1 MAENIKLA
9 EFDIDID
16 DVVKSAQELKKA
28 IDDIKKA
35 QAEARKEGR
44 TSDAQ
49 YVENEASLKALR
61 TEYNKH
67 IKSLADSAKATADQ
81 ANRTELLNAALN
93 SEATTIEGLRAQN
106 KILNTLRNQ
115 ANLTTEEGRQ
125 EIEQLNAALNRNN
138 DLIKENVDELS
149 QQKINV
155 GNYTE
160 SINEALGSMNP
171 FNQSI
176 TVFISNV
183 QEAGG
188 ASKFFSNAV
197 GNLTKGIVGATRASL
212 AFIATPI
219 GAVLAIIGA
228 AVGLVVNAMNRSEEQ
243 TNKLNK
249 AFSVFSGISNAL
261 LKALEPLGEFLIDGI
276 VWAMDKAVE
285 AASKARQAFADLL
298 DFVGFESAAESVREF
313 DRAINNAIEGA
324 ERLAEAEANLE
335 KAQRQA
341 RLTQLQYQKEAE
353 TLRQIRDNDNLTI
366 RERIKANEEL
376 SAVLEAQVQEELRL
390 AQVALEVANL
400 RIQQEGE
407 TKEALDAQYEAL
419 TEIADIEERI
429 NSQRSEQ
436 LSNRVALQREATDLA
451 LQAQKDELDLFL
463 AQAGERA
470 RTLQEELDLEEAASV
485 KRKEILKA
493 ELNAKKLT
501 RDAYNAELI
510 RIDED
515 LARRR
520 AEIAADNAMREIEIN
535 RMALER
541 QREDNLFL
549 TQQLAEQRQQDNN
562 RILEQEQQLARLKLE
577 QGLINQQE
585 FDDAIRELTEANRI
599 ANKALD
605 DERMAIEREEATQM
619 RAIYFQEELARLE
632 EEGASKFELEQQRI
646 RAQRVIQEEELRAQQ
661 QAGLISE
668 QLYQAR
674 LNQINEQARRAELEN
689 KKILEQQKLDVTQRF
704 LGAVTDI
711 IGKQSAEA
719 KGIAVAQAF
728 INTYKGITEVLGN
741 KTTLP
746 EPFGTI
752 NKIASIA
759 TVAATG
765 FKAVKD
771 ILKVNPEG
779 ASTGGGATS
788 AVGQDMER
796 STRSTGINS
805 GQIAASGNAVVQ
817 QQIQESAQQT
827 GLSDAVGNA
836 VRQGAAE
843 GTAQGSQE
851 GLTNLSDNREIQRS
865 STF

>member
-1 MAENIKLA
+1 MAGENIKLA

-28 IDDIKKA
+28 IDEIKKA

-81 ANRTELLNAALN
+81 ANRSEILNAALN
-93 SEATTIEGLRAQN
+93 AEATTIEGLRAQN

-160 SINEALGSMNP
+160 SIKDALGEMNP

-313 DRAINNAIEGA
+313 DRAINDAIEGA

-341 RLTQLQYQKEAE
+341 RLTQLEYQKEAE
-353 TLRQIRDNDNLTI
+353 TLRQIRDNENLTI
-366 RERIKANEEL
+366 KERIQANEEL
-376 SAVLEAQVQEELRL
+376 SAVLEAQQQEELRL
-390 AQVALEVANL
+390 AQIALDVANL
-400 RIQQEGE
+400 RIEQEGR

-436 LSNRVALQREATDLA
+436 LTNRVSLQREAADKAIQL
-451 LQAQKDELDLFL
+451 QKDALDLFL

-470 RTLQEELDLEEAASV
+470 RTLQEELDLEEAASER
-485 KRKEILKA
+485 RKEILKA
-493 ELNAKKLT
+493 ELNAKKLSQ
-501 RDAYNAELI
+501 DAYNAELL
-510 RIDED
+510 RIDEE

-520 AEIAADNAMREIEIN
+520 AEIAADNAMREIEAN
-535 RMALER
+535 RRALEL
-541 QREDNLFL
+541 QREDRLFL
-549 TQQLAEQRQQDNN
+549 TQQLADDRKAENTA
-562 RILEQEQQLARLKLE
+562 ILEQEKLLAQQRLE

-599 ANKALD
+599 ANKELD
-605 DERMAIEREEATQM
+605 DQREAIERQEAIEQ
-619 RAIYFQEELARLE
+619 RAIYFEEELARLE
-632 EEGASKFELEQQRI
+632 EEGASRFELEQQRI
-646 RAQRVIQEEELRAQQ
+646 RAQRKIQEEELENQRRD
-661 QAGLISE
+661 GLISE
-668 QLYQAR
+668 QLYQSK
-674 LNQINEQARRAELEN
+674 LNQINEQARRADLANEKALAE
-689 KKILEQQKLDVTQRF
+689 QKLSITQNV
-704 LGAVTDI
+704 LGQLSNLLGKESAAGKAV
-711 IGKQSAEA
+711 
-719 KGIAVAQAF
+719 AVAQAL
-728 INTYKGITEVLGN
+728 INTYQGITSAL
-741 KTTLP
+741 KAPWPL
-746 EPFGTI
+746 
-752 NKIASIA
+752 SIPAVA
-759 TVAATG
+759 TAAATG
-765 FKAVKD
+765 FKAVSD
-771 ILKVNPEG
+771 ILKTDPMGESG
-779 ASTGGGATS
+779 TGGGS
-788 AVGQDMER
+788 ASGIDQDMR
-796 STRSTGINS
+796 RATRPS
-805 GQIAASGNAVVQ
+805 GVTASQIAASGNAVVQ
-817 QQIQESAQQT
+817 QQLENGAAQA
-827 GLSDAVGNA
+827 GLSDNVASA
-836 VRQGAAE
+836 VRQGAME
-843 GTAQGSQE
+843 GTSQGSEQ
-851 GLTNLSDNREIQRS
+851 GLTNLSENRQIQKS

>member
-9 EFDIDID
+9 EFEIDID
-16 DVVKSAQELKKA
+16 DVVRSAQKLKEA
-28 IDDIKKA
+28 IDEITESQKK
-35 QAEARKEGR
+35 ARKENK

-49 YVENEASLKALR
+49 YIENEASLKALR

-115 ANLTTEEGRQ
+115 ANLTTEEGRK
-125 EIEQLNAALNRNN
+125 EIKQLNEALNRNN
-138 DLIKENVDELS
+138 DLIKENVDKLS

-160 SINEALGSMNP
+160 SIKDALAEMNP

-176 TVFISNV
+176 FVFISNV

-188 ASKFFSNAV
+188 ATAFFSKGMNTLRTSIIGV
-197 GNLTKGIVGATRASL
+197 TKASL

-219 GAVLAIIGA
+219 GAILAIIGA
-228 AVGLVVNAMNRSEEQ
+228 AVGLVVNAMNRSEES

-249 AFSVFSGISNAL
+249 VFSVFSGISNAV

-276 VWAMDKAVE
+276 VAAMEAAVE
-285 AASKARQAFADLL
+285 AASKARNALADFL
-298 DFVGFESAAESVREF
+298 DFVGFEGAAESVREF
-313 DRAINNAIEGA
+313 DRAINEAIEGA

-341 RLTQLQYQKEAE
+341 RLVQLEYQKEAE
-353 TLRQIRDNDNLTI
+353 SLRQIRDNDNLTI

-376 SAVLEAQVQEELRL
+376 GAVLEAQVQQELRL
-390 AQVALEVANL
+390 AQAALEVANL

-436 LSNRVALQREATDLA
+436 LTNRVALQKEAADLA
-451 LQAQKDELDLFL
+451 IQQQKDALDLFL

-470 RTLQEELDLEEAASV
+470 RTLQEELDLEESASE
-485 KRKEILKA
+485 KRKQILRV

-520 AEIAADNAMREIEIN
+520 SEIAVDNAMREIEIN

-549 TQQLAEQRQQDNN
+549 TQELAEQRQVENN
-562 RILEQEQQLARLKLE
+562 RILEQEQQLAALKLE

-605 DERMAIEREEATQM
+605 DERMAIEREEAAQM
-619 RAIYFQEELARLE
+619 RAIFFQEELARLE

-668 QLYQAR
+668 QLYQAK
-674 LNQINEQARRAELEN
+674 LNQINEQARRAELANE
-689 KKILEQQKLDVTQRF
+689 KALAQQKIAITQNF
-704 LGAVTDI
+704 LGAVSSL
-711 IGKQSAEA
+711 IGQESAA
-719 KGIAVAQAF
+719 GKAVAIAQSL
-728 INTYKGITEVLGN
+728 INTYQGITAAL
-741 KTTLP
+741 KAPWPL
-746 EPFGTI
+746 
-752 NKIASIA
+752 SIPAVA
-759 TVAATG
+759 TAALTG
-765 FKAVKD
+765 FKAVSD
-771 ILKVNPEG
+771 IVKTDPMK
-779 ASTGGGATS
+779 ATGATS
-788 AVGQDMER
+788 GAGSVGQDMER
-796 STRSTGINS
+796 STRASGINA

-817 QQIQESAQQT
+817 QQIQESAQQQ
-827 GLSDAVGNA
+827 GLSESVAAA
-836 VRQGAAE
+836 VREGARE
-843 GTAQGSQE
+843 GTSTGSQE
-851 GLTNLSDNREIQRS
+851 GITNLSDNREIQRS

>member
-1 MAENIKLA
+1 MADNIKLA

-28 IDDIKKA
+28 IDEIKKA
-35 QAEARKEGR
+35 QADARKEGR

-67 IKSLADSAKATADQ
+67 IKSLAESAKATADQ

-115 ANLTTEEGRQ
+115 ANILTDEGRQ
-125 EIEQLNAALNRNN
+125 EIEDLNNALNRNN
-138 DLIKENVDELS
+138 DLIKANVDELS

-160 SINEALGSMNP
+160 SINDALGSMNP

-188 ASKFFSNAV
+188 ASAFF
-197 GNLTKGIVGATRASL
+197 TKGMNTLRTSIIGVTKASL

-219 GAVLAIIGA
+219 GAILAAIGI
-228 AVGLVVNAMNRSEEQ
+228 AVGLVVNAMNRSEES

-276 VWAMDKAVE
+276 VWAMEQAVE
-285 AASKARQAFADLL
+285 AASKARNALADFL
-298 DFVGFESAAESVREF
+298 DFVGWESAAEDVREF
-313 DRAINNAIEGA
+313 DRAINEAIEGA

-341 RLTQLQYQKEAE
+341 RITQKQYEIQAE
-353 TLRQIRDNDNLTI
+353 NLRQIRDNENLTI
-366 RERIKANEEL
+366 RERIKANEDLGEVL
-376 SAVLEAQVQEELRL
+376 KQQLEAERALAMQALVVAQLRL
-390 AQVALEVANL
+390 
-400 RIQQEGE
+400 QQEGE
-407 TKEALDAQYEAL
+407 TKEALDAQAEAL
-419 TEIADIEERI
+419 LNIYDINERI
-429 NSQRSEQ
+429 NGLESEQ
-436 LSNRVALQREATDLA
+436 LTNRVALQKEAADLA
-451 LQAQKDELDLFL
+451 IQQQKDALDLFL

-470 RTLQEELDLEEAASV
+470 RTLQEELDLEEAASE
-485 KRKEILKA
+485 KRKEILRT
-493 ELNAKKLT
+493 ELNAKKIT

-599 ANKALD
+599 ANKELD
-605 DERMAIEREEATQM
+605 DEREAIEKQEAIEQ
-619 RAIYFQEELARLE
+619 RAIDFEQELARLE
-632 EEGASKFELEQQRI
+632 EEGASKFEIEQERIRQQRE
-646 RAQRVIQEEELRAQQ
+646 IQTAEAEAARQQ
-661 QAGLISE
+661 GLISE
-668 QLYQAR
+668 QLYQSK
-674 LNQINEQARRAELEN
+674 LNQINEQARRAELANE
-689 KKILEQQKLDVTQRF
+689 KALAQQKIAITQNF
-704 LGAVTDI
+704 LGAVSSL
-711 IGKQSAEA
+711 IGQESAA
-719 KGIAVAQAF
+719 GKAVAIAQSL
-728 INTYKGITEVLGN
+728 INTYQGITAALSAPWP
-741 KTTLP
+741 L
-746 EPFGTI
+746 
-752 NKIASIA
+752 SIPAVA
-759 TVAATG
+759 TAALTG

-771 ILKVNPEG
+771 IVKTDPMK
-779 ASTGGGATS
+779 ATGATS
-788 AVGQDMER
+788 GAGSVGQDMER
-796 STRSTGINS
+796 STRASGINA

-817 QQIQESAQQT
+817 QQIQESAQQQ
-827 GLSDAVGNA
+827 GLSESVATA
-836 VRQGAAE
+836 VREGARE
-843 GTAQGSQE
+843 GTSTGSQE
-851 GLTNLSDNREIQRS
+851 GITNLSDNREIQRS